1 MIDIGIVG
9 GGPGGLMAAWYVK
22 KKMAGIAR
30 ATLFEAT
37 HRLGGKIRTR
47 RFDSAPALYEAGVA
61 EIYDYSRTGPDPLK
75 ELITGAC
82 GLSIT
87 PIDGEAV
94 AMDGAFFNSP
104 ADLEDRYGAATTAA
118 IHDFRALCARM
129 MSPFTYYEGA
139 GKDDNG
145 HPWSRMTAR
154 ELLDGLIHDDK
165 ARQVIKVMSRSDIA
179 SELHLTNGLNALKN
193 FLMDV
198 DGYIELYSIDGG
210 NERLV
215 AELSKLHDAE
225 IRLGTR
231 INRIS
236 RASDGGYLLD
246 IEKGMER
253 ETRRFDLVLV
263 CLPHNWLQ
271 TVTFDGAK
279 LARAV
284 QAHVAHFDRPAHYL
298 RISAMFETP
307 FWRDHVRGA
316 WFMSESFGGCCVYD
330 EGARHDTAG
339 KGVLNWLVPGSD
351 VLAWVNLSDRELVE
365 HAIATLPDVV
375 RDAAHDQL
383 VEFRTHRYLS
393 SVNALPGG
401 MPVRDQKKNHV
412 PEPGEH
418 PGLFLI
424 GDYMFDSTLNGLLDS
439 ADLAT
444 DLAVSHLVRLRY
456 ESGEAHEAARRE
468 QGVVGLPPPSRKIDG
483 TYFRNYRGA
492 GPYETAWRRFAN
504 PDHLADCF
512 RTAFGADVGSR
523 ILVAGSASG
532 QLVGALREIGF
543 DAWGIE
549 NNGSIHARTP
559 ESLRP
564 FNLFGSVLDL
574 PFEDSAFDVIYETC
588 LCHVSERR
596 ISWALDEMR
605 RVCRL
610 GVMFGS
616 VTSDLTPAVL
626 DRHDLLRGVKRLGTW
641 WEWSED
647 FYNADFELAIQDNS
661 TLDALW
667 ERTVAAGRGPGNW
680 YDEPEALR
688 YSFFRKIAEEPEAAS
703 LKAAA
708 AAEREVR

>member
-1 MIDIGIVG
+1 MIEIGIVG

-22 KKMAGIAR
+22 KKMTGIAR
-30 ATLFEAT
+30 ATLFEASE
-37 HRLGGKIRTR
+37 RLGGKISSR
-47 RFDSAPALYEAGVA
+47 RFDKAPALYEAGVA

-75 ELITGAC
+75 ELITQVC

-94 AMDGAFFNSP
+94 VMDGAFFNTL
-104 ADLEDRYGAATTAA
+104 ADLRARYGGETVKA
-118 IHDFRALCARM
+118 IEDFRALCADM

-139 GKDDNG
+139 GKDDNS
-145 HPWSRMTAR
+145 HPWADITAR
-154 ELLDGLIHDDK
+154 ELLDDVIADDK
-165 ARQVIKVMSRSDIA
+165 ARHFIKVMARSDIA

-193 FLMDV
+193 YLMDV
-198 DGYIELYSIDGG
+198 DGYIDLYSIDGG
-210 NERLV
+210 NESLV
-215 AELSKLHDAE
+215 RALSTLHDAE
-225 IRLGTR
+225 VRLGTR
-231 INRIS
+231 VNRIS

-246 IEKGMER
+246 LEKGMER

-271 TVTFDGAK
+271 TVTFDGRK
-279 LARAV
+279 LGRAM
-284 QAHVAHFDRPAHYL
+284 QSHVAHFDRPAHYL

-307 FWRDHVRGA
+307 FWRDDVQGA
-316 WFMSESFGGCCVYD
+316 WFMSEAFGGCCVYD

-339 KGVLNWLVPGSD
+339 KGVLNWLVAGSD
-351 VLAWVNLSDRELVE
+351 VLAWANLSDRELVD
-365 HAIATLPDVV
+365 HAIATLPDAV
-375 RDAAHDQL
+375 RDAARAQL
-383 VEFRTHRYLS
+383 LEYRTHRYLS

-401 MPVRDQKKNHV
+401 MPVRDQKKNHI
-412 PEPGEH
+412 PEPSEH
-418 PGLFLI
+418 PGLFVI

-444 DLAVSHLVRLRY
+444 DLAVSHLVKLRY

-468 QGVVGLPPPSRKIDG
+468 QGVVDLPLPSWKIDAA
-483 TYFRNYRGA
+483 YFRNYRGMGA
-492 GPYETAWRRFAN
+492 YETAWRAFAE
-504 PDHLADCF
+504 PAHLADCF
-512 RTAFGADVGSR
+512 KTAFGAGRGSR

-549 NNGSIHARTP
+549 NNASIHAKTP
-559 ESLRP
+559 AALKP
-564 FNLFGSVLDL
+564 YNIFGSVLDL
-574 PFEDSAFDVIYETC
+574 PFDDASFDVVYETC
-588 LCHVSERR
+588 LCHVAEKRVA
-596 ISWALDEMR
+596 WALEEMH
-605 RVCRL
+605 RVCRA

-626 DRHDLLRGVKRLGTW
+626 DRHDLLRGVKRLATW

-647 FYNADFELAIQDNS
+647 FYNADFELAIQDNP

-667 ERTVAAGRGPGNW
+667 ERTVAAGRGPGKW
-680 YDEPEALR
+680 YDEPDALR
-688 YSFFRKIAEEPEAAS
+688 YCFFRKIPDEVAAVP

-708 AAEREVR
+708 GE